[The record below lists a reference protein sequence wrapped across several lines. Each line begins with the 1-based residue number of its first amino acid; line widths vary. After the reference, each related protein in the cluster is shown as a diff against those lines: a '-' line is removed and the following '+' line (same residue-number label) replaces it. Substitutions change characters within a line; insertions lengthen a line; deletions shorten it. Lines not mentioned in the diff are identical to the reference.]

1 MAEVPTVRVDSLHA
15 ACDRQGVVQGVY
27 RGCIGCV

>member
-15 ACDRQGVVQGVY
+15 ACDKCAPR
-27 RGCIGCV
+27 RPSPPAPAA